1 MAPGDSYKLTKEEL
15 ELREKIKDSIKE
27 STSSLENFA
36 EAQKTIAKNYK
47 LMQALSLE
55 IAQNEAKILELETKK
70 LPGYE
75 EEVKNL
81 KIINAENQQSLA
93 LYQGINKELSK
104 KRNFL
109 KAATNDLMAGA
120 KVVKDFFI
128 PSLSEVFQKFL
139 SLDALAHQTANT
151 LGFQGDKFLVMEKNI
166 GAVQDSYVS
175 MGFDL
180 EDAYK
185 SQTAFSEATGRQ
197 AMLSVNAAKAMT
209 ETARVTGMSAEE
221 MAGLVGEM
229 DVFGLGAERASDF
242 IYQLSAESSQMGLN
256 SAKVIKSFQSNLGL
270 LNKLNFKNGVNG
282 LKEMTTFSQKFKLD
296 MQSVASVADKVFRP
310 EGAIE
315 AAAQLQVLGGDIAA
329 LGDPFQLMY
338 KARNAPEELAKS
350 LTKAAT
356 ASAVFNAES
365 GEFDVNANELDRLR
379 QMAEATGMEYS
390 NLVEV
395 AKQGAKIS
403 RFEGMLGGKGLDSK
417 TMDALVGAANLT
429 KKGGFITIEG
439 QEVELQKLTQ
449 TQIDLFKKEKEERDK
464 IAEKAKSIEDN
475 FNQIKNEIMI
485 AVVEVFKG
493 IDWKSILDGLKS
505 IGTTIRDGIRWLRET
520 LGSTGTLLA
529 GLGIYFGAKAAWYFT
544 MANILGGTAGSII
557 ASQMTAAGT
566 TVAAEISA
574 AMAGKGVVG
583 GGIPGGTPPG
593 GTPPAGGQSGGVL
606 SQLSKIS
613 VGQILATAVALVAI
627 GAAIWLVADGMSH
640 LVLAFKELNGP
651 QALGAVAGIA
661 VIMGGF
667 VAILAFLPPVIS
679 AIGIAGEFAAPGLL
693 AFGFSMLMIG
703 GAIAIASL
711 GFSVLVNSFTN
722 MFKVIGENGS
732 GLLLAGVGFL
742 ALAAGIGVLTFSLI
756 AMGAASLLALP
767 GLLILGGVTSMLVNT
782 AESLNN
788 VGGSKGLT
796 ETINAINRVDQDKLD
811 ALKSL
816 TTWMALL
823 GGTTTIKFDEGL
835 TVGGE
840 ITIKGEGSLSGIRE
854 DLLTHSG
861 FMSDLKNAII
871 DKSFA
876 ERNGGK
882 AGAYN
887 KFA

>member
-55 IAQNEAKILELETKK
+55 ISQNEAKISQLEAER

-81 KIINAENQQSLA
+81 KSINAENQQSLA

-151 LGFQGDKFLVMEKNI
+151 LGFQGDKFLIMEKNI
-166 GAVQDSYVS
+166 GAVQDSYIS

-185 SQTAFSEATGRQ
+185 SQSAFSEATGRQ

-209 ETARVTGMSAEE
+209 ETARVTGMAAEE

-229 DVFGLGAERASDF
+229 DVFGFGAERAADF
-242 IYQLSAESSQMGLN
+242 IYQLSTESAQMGLN

-270 LNKLNFKNGVNG
+270 LNRLNFKNGVNG
-282 LKEMTTFSQKFKLD
+282 LKEMTKFSQKFKLD

-356 ASAVFNAES
+356 ASAVFNAKS

-403 RFEGMLGGKGLDSK
+403 KFEGMLGGKGLDRE

-449 TQIDLFKKEKEERDK
+449 TQIDLFKKQKEEREK

-485 AVVEVFKG
+485 AFVEVFKG
-493 IDWKSILDGLKS
+493 IDWKSIVEGLKS
-505 IGTTIRDGIRWLRET
+505 IGTTIRDGIRWMKDT
-520 LGSTGTLLA
+520 LGAKGTLLA
-529 GLGIYFGAKAAWYFT
+529 GLGLYFGAKAAWYFV
-544 MANILGGTAGSII
+544 MAKILGGTAGSMI
-557 ASQMTAAGT
+557 ATQMVAAGT
-566 TVAAEISA
+566 TAAAEISA
-574 AMAGKGVVG
+574 AITTANGTSA
-583 GGIPGGTPPG
+583 IRGGTTAPVT
-593 GTPPAGGQSGGVL
+593 TPGGQSGGVL
-606 SQLSKIS
+606 SQLSKVS
-613 VGQILATAVALVAI
+613 PGTMLATAVALVAI

-640 LVLAFKELNGP
+640 LALAFKELNGP
-651 QALGAVAGIA
+651 QAFGAVAAMA

-667 VAILAFLPPVIS
+667 VLVINALTPSILALAASSTIS
-679 AIGIAGEFAAPGLL
+679 AGPLMGLGFAFLL
-693 AFGFSMLMIG
+693 IG
-703 GAIAIASL
+703 GAIAIAAL
-711 GFSVLVNSFTN
+711 GFSVLVNSFTE
-722 MFKVIGENGS
+722 MFKVIGPNGDS
-732 GLLLAGVGFL
+732 IMKAGAGFL
-742 ALAAGIGVLTFSLI
+742 IMAAGIGVLTLSLI

-788 VGGSKGLT
+788 VGGSEGLT
-796 ETINAINRVDQDKLD
+796 KSINAINSVDENKLE

-816 TTWMALL
+816 SNWMALL
-823 GGTTTIKFDEGL
+823 GGTTTIKFDESL
-835 TVGGE
+835 TVDGE
-840 ITIKGEGSLSGIRE
+840 IAIKGEGTLSGVKDKI
-854 DLLTHSG
+854 LTDSE
-861 FMSDLKNAII
+861 FISKLKNAII
-871 DKSFA
+871 GKSFSD
-876 ERNGGK
+876 RNGGK